1 MLAGEGEGTRKR
13 SVDDHALFRRTSR
26 GPYWLADL
34 VLARD
39 FQHRQPWGCGGRR
52 ILRRQQARTS
62 ERLDTVTGD
71 RGMQVMKD
79 HGVRRGAW

>member
-26 GPYWLADL
+26 GPYWLADP

-39 FQHRQPWGCGGRR
+39 FQHRTFVVVDYYC
-52 ILRRQQARTS
+52 LY
-62 ERLDTVTGD
+62 
-71 RGMQVMKD
+71 
-79 HGVRRGAW
+79 